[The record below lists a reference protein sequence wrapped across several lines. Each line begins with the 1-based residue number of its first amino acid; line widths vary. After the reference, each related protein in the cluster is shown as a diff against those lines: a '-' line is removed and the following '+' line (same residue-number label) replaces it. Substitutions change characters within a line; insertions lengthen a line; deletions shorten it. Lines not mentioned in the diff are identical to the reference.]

1 MSTMSLRLPESL
13 HRRLREFAEKDDVS
27 INQLITSAV
36 AEKLAALSTVEFL
49 EARASKGNRKRFE
62 EALALVPDVDPEP
75 GDVRQPSTQQSA
87 TGGRTKVS
95 RLSRSKTRS
104 TQARR

>member
-36 AEKLAALSTVEFL
+36 AEKLAALSTLEYL
-49 EARASKGNRKRFE
+49 EARAGKGNRKRFE
-62 EALALVPDVDPEP
+62 EALALVPDVDQEP
-75 GDVRQPSTQQSA
+75 GDARRPSGKQSA
-87 TGGRTKVS
+87 TAGRK
-95 RLSRSKTRS
+95 K
-104 TQARR
+104 RRAT